1 MNLKEPSI
9 SVGIVEHAHEIRGSF
24 NGRFEIP
31 TTVRLEGAF
40 TIRCLDGRLVLF
52 DDEEVEVMKGE
63 NILCTSL
70 NGATFTLK
78 DVTIGINF
86 HWERKENQTFEGN
99 ARFVEMQDGSI
110 TAINDIVVE
119 DYLKSVISSEMSA
132 EAPFELL
139 RAHAITSR
147 SWLVAMLHKQ
157 MQVKNVGTPTLR
169 SHETESEIVRWY
181 DREDHSLFNVC
192 ADDHCQ
198 RYQGI
203 SKIISEN
210 ATKAIEDTRGVLLV
224 HHDEVCDA
232 RFYKACGGLTE
243 NFENAWEDTAV
254 PYLRSVSDAERSYS
268 SKANEPEA
276 RKWILSSPEAYC
288 NTNDGAILKQ
298 ILPSFDQ
305 ETTDFFRW
313 RVDYQREELEKIV
326 QERSGIDFGTITALV
341 PLQRGPSAR
350 ITRLQIIGT
359 KRTMVVGKEL
369 EIRRWLSKSHLYSSA
384 FVVDADRDAKG
395 MPTRFTLYGAGWGHG
410 VGLCQIGAAV
420 MAARGKKAEEIVLH
434 YFPGASLQKLY

>member
-1 MNLKEPSI
+1 MNLQEPNI
-9 SVGIVEHAHEIRGSF
+9 SVGIVEHVPEIRGNF
-24 NGRFEIP
+24 NGRFEVP
-31 TTVRLEGAF
+31 TTVLLEGSF
-40 TIRCLDGRLVLF
+40 TVRYLDGRLVLF
-52 DDEEVEVMKGE
+52 DDEGVEVMKGE
-63 NILCTSL
+63 DIRCWAL
-70 NGATFTLK
+70 NGATFTLNG
-78 DVTIGINF
+78 VTIGINF
-86 HWERKENQTFEGN
+86 HWERKEDQTFEGN
-99 ARFVEMQDGSI
+99 VRFVAAPEGSI
-110 TAINDIVVE
+110 TAINEIGVE

-139 RAHAITSR
+139 RAHAIISR

-157 MQVKNVGTPTLR
+157 MQAKNIGIPTLR
-169 SHETESEIVRWY
+169 SQETETEIVRWY
-181 DREDHSLFNVC
+181 DREDHMLFNVC

-243 NFENAWEDTAV
+243 NFENAWENTPV
-254 PYLRSVSDAERSYS
+254 PYLRSVSDAEQSYS
-268 SKANEPEA
+268 GKSTEPEA
-276 RKWILSSPEAYC
+276 RDWILSSPEAYC
-288 NTNDGAILKQ
+288 NTNDAAILKQ

-313 RVDYQREELEKIV
+313 RVDYQREELERIV
-326 QERSGIDFGTITALV
+326 HKRSGIDFGTISALV

-350 ITRLQIIGT
+350 ITRLQIVGT
-359 KRTMVVGKEL
+359 KKTMIVGKEL
-369 EIRRWLSKSHLYSSA
+369 EIRRWLSRSHLYSSA
-384 FVVDADRDAKG
+384 FVVDADRDANG
-395 MPTRFTLYGAGWGHG
+395 MPTRFTFYGAGWGHG

-434 YFPGASLQKLY
+434 YFPGASVQKLY

>member
-1 MNLKEPSI
+1 MILQEPSI
-9 SVGIVEHAHEIRGSF
+9 SVGIVEQVPEIRGMF
-24 NGRFEIP
+24 NGRFEVP
-31 TTVRLEGAF
+31 TTVRLQGSF
-40 TIRCLDGRLVLF
+40 IVRYLDGRLVLF

-63 NILCTSL
+63 DVRCRAL
-70 NGATFTLK
+70 NGATFTLNE
-78 DVTIGINF
+78 VTIGINF
-86 HWERKENQTFEGN
+86 HWERKEDQTFQGN
-99 ARFVEMQDGSI
+99 ARFVATPEGSM
-110 TAINDIVVE
+110 TVINEIGVE

-147 SWLVAMLHKQ
+147 SWLVAMLHKRTRA
-157 MQVKNVGTPTLR
+157 KNIGIPTVR
-169 SHETESEIVRWY
+169 SQETETEIVRWY
-181 DREDHSLFNVC
+181 DREDHLLFNVC

-224 HHDEVCDA
+224 YHDEVCDA

-254 PYLRSVSDAERSYS
+254 PYLRCVSDAERSYS
-268 SKANEPEA
+268 SKSTEPEA
-276 RKWILSSPEAYC
+276 RDWILSSPEAYC
-288 NTNDGAILKQ
+288 NTSDVAILKQ

-313 RVDYQREELEKIV
+313 RVDYQREELERIV
-326 QERSGIDFGTITALV
+326 RKRSGIDFGTITALV

-350 ITRLQIIGT
+350 ITKLKIIGT
-359 KRTMVVGKEL
+359 KKTMIVGKEL
-369 EIRRWLSKSHLYSSA
+369 EIRRWLSRSHLYSSA
-384 FVVDADRDAKG
+384 FVVDAERDATG
-395 MPTRFTLYGAGWGHG
+395 LPTRFTFYGAGWGHG

-434 YFPGASLQKLY
+434 YFPGASVQKLY

>member
-1 MNLKEPSI
+1 MILQEPNI
-9 SVGIVEHAHEIRGSF
+9 SVGIVEHVPEIRGTF
-24 NGRFEIP
+24 NGRFEVP

-40 TIRCLDGRLVLF
+40 TVRYLDGRLVLF
-52 DDEEVEVMKGE
+52 DDEGVEVMKGE
-63 NILCTSL
+63 DIHCRAL
-70 NGATFTLK
+70 NGSTFTLNA
-78 DVTIGINF
+78 VTIGINF
-86 HWERKENQTFEGN
+86 HWERKEDQTFEGN
-99 ARFVEMQDGSI
+99 VRFVAGPDGSMSV
-110 TAINDIVVE
+110 INEIGVE

-157 MQVKNVGTPTLR
+157 MRARNIGIPTLR
-169 SHETESEIVRWY
+169 SQETESEVVRWY

-203 SKIISEN
+203 SKIITEN
-210 ATKAIEDTRGVLLV
+210 ARKAIENTRGVLLV

-243 NFENAWEDTAV
+243 NFENAWEATAV
-254 PYLRSVSDAERSYS
+254 PYLRSVSDAEQFYSGRST
-268 SKANEPEA
+268 EPEA
-276 RKWILSSPEAYC
+276 RDWILSSPEAYC
-288 NTNDGAILKQ
+288 NTNDVAILKQ

-313 RVDYQREELEKIV
+313 RVDYQREELERIV
-326 QERSGIDFGTITALV
+326 HKRSGIDFGTITALV

-350 ITRLQIIGT
+350 ITRLKIVGT
-359 KRTMVVGKEL
+359 KKTLIVGKEL
-369 EIRRWLSKSHLYSSA
+369 EIRRWLSRSHLYSSA
-384 FVVDADRDAKG
+384 FVVDVDHDANG
-395 MPTRFTLYGAGWGHG
+395 LPTRFTFYGAGWGHG

-420 MAARGKKAEEIVLH
+420 MAARGKKAEDIVLH
-434 YFPGASLQKLY
+434 YFPGASLQKPY